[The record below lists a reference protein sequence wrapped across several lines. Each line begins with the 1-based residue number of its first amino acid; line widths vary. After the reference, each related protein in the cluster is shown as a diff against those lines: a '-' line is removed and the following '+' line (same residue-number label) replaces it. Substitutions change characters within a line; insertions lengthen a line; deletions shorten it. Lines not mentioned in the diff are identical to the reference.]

1 MKMKMTVQTTMVMTT
16 IIKISVA
23 GEFVNTP
30 LANNNTNNNKFNI
43 APHRARNEDIVETV
57 TYQYL
62 ML

>member
-23 GEFVNTP
+23 GEFVNNP
-30 LANNNTNNNKFNI
+30 SASNNTNNNKFNI
-43 APHRARNEDIVETV
+43 ASYRARNEDIVETV

-62 ML
+62 MS

>member
-23 GEFVNTP
+23 GEFVNNP
-30 LANNNTNNNKFNI
+30 SASNSTNNNKFNI
-43 APHRARNEDIVETV
+43 ASHRARNEDIVETV

-62 ML
+62 MS